1 MVKCILLYYYIQ
13 EQGYTVVS
21 DILTCDSSSLYYLI
35 YLGFVII
42 YKVIIHVMGL
52 VLAFLTRKVKI
63 DPLKDSKYSA
73 AIIYCSTVLLALGVV
88 IIIFLATDEIIIY
101 SGVWTT
107 LVFVEVC
114 VFLGLTFIPK
124 VNQ

>member
-1 MVKCILLYYYIQ
+1 MVKCILLYYCIQ

-88 IIIFLATDEIIIY
+88 IIIFLATDKIIIY